1 MTGKTNTICIVHS
14 ELWNLASSV
23 YSDLFFGLSKSG
35 AAFKQQISFLCLPSE
50 DFFKSPEYKRLLME
64 RFCDGVIFNTVF
76 SEEECCRVESD
87 LKKVSLPMLWLN
99 RKIKFNSIYPD
110 EESAANSL
118 AEKLRKNGHEK
129 ILYVGVE
136 RATHYSAEVR
146 HLELK
151 ETFLKMGGK
160 QFLAIDRWET
170 QGNLLNLLKA
180 FFHAPQGTTAV
191 VLYADSLI
199 PQMFQTAGE
208 CGVFSPAVIHGQS
221 LMHLFIVWGDR
232 ADSRMMRRRRP
243 CWNLD
248 RRHLNEFLR
257 GFSWADKIFRRSQF
271 LLQSTMG
278 IPLRTST
285 GKELAMQILQ
295 RSKRGYFFYDYRTF
309 SCSCSSFHSCFSSSS
324 CAWESPCK
332 GLELRVSQQSETDR
346 AVFRPVHRR
355 QRRLSHLQRPLAG

>member
-1 MTGKTNTICIVHS
+1 MITLKDVAQESGVSPATVSQVFGKRSHLFSQEVREKVFQAAERLGYRKNTGAVSLVTGKTNTICIVHS

-64 RFCDGVIFNTVF
+64 QFCDGVIFNTVF

-146 HLELK
+146 HLALK

-191 VLYADSLI
+191 ALYADSLI

-208 CGVFSPAVIHGQS
+208 CGVF
-221 LMHLFIVWGDR
+221 F
-232 ADSRMMRRRRP
+232 SRRY
-243 CWNLD
+243 
-248 RRHLNEFLR
+248 
-257 GFSWADKIFRRSQF
+257 SWA
-271 LLQSTMG
+271 
-278 IPLRTST
+278 
-285 GKELAMQILQ
+285 
-295 RSKRGYFFYDYRTF
+295 
-309 SCSCSSFHSCFSSSS
+309 
-324 CAWESPCK
+324 
-332 GLELRVSQQSETDR
+332 
-346 AVFRPVHRR
+346 VFDAPVHRLGR
-355 QRRLSHLQRPLAG
+355 SGRLSYDAAAPSMLELGSAALERILERIQLGGQDLPSLTIPPTIHNGNSIENINRKGACHADSPEK